1 MHRDRL
7 AEEKHQNV
15 SGTTN
20 KPYGTLSFEE
30 MNIIIVREALAK
42 PFCQVRAMQLVT
54 VKFEA
59 LKVCHRRSGSGGGSV
74 VEAG

>member
-1 MHRDRL
+1 MYQGRQTRL
-7 AEEKHQNV
+7 D
-15 SGTTN
+15 
-20 KPYGTLSFEE
+20 GTLSLEE

-59 LKVCHRRSGSGGGSV
+59 LKVCHRHSGSGGGSV